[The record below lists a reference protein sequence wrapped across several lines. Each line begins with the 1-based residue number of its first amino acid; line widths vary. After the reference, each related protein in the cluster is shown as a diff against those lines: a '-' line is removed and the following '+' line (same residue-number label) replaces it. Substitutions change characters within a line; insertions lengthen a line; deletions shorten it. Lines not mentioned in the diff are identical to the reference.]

1 MSLRLFVFIFILFV
15 TIIRFFCTY
24 CCIYLKGGLL
34 MDNLGTT
41 DNPVLICLSDNDNI
55 VDFAVNSLGTHLY
68 VFTSNCE

>member
-1 MSLRLFVFIFILFV
+1 MLSFICINIYFMFNHYS
-15 TIIRFFCTY
+15 FFGTY
-24 CCIYLKGGLL
+24 LCIYLKGGLL
-34 MDNLGTT
+34 MDNLGAT

>member
-1 MSLRLFVFIFILFV
+1 
-15 TIIRFFCTY
+15 
-24 CCIYLKGGLL
+24 